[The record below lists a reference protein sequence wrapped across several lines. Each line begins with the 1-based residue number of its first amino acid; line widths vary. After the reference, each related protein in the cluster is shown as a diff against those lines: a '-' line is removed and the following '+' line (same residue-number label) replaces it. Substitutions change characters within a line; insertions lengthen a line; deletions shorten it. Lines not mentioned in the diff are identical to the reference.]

1 MLALLRRYAEYS
13 LYAEKGTC
21 PTSERLRQLICAAS
35 GQVYNY
41 TGEVIDASHRYISIH
56 AANDG
61 IKRINMAKKAKLRDG
76 FTGKILP
83 GNECFIDVAM
93 KFGETL
99 LLEVMPNDA
108 Q

>member
-1 MLALLRRYAEYS
+1 
-13 LYAEKGTC
+13 
-21 PTSERLRQLICAAS
+21 
-35 GQVYNY
+35 
-41 TGEVIDASHRYISIH
+41 
-56 AANDG
+56 
-61 IKRINMAKKAKLRDG
+61 MAKKAKLRDG